1 MKFWDSSA
9 IIPICLKE
17 QLSETVKRLIKTD
30 EDIVVWWATRVE
42 CLSAMSR
49 RRREGVLNIDA
60 ELKARTILIALST
73 EWSEV
78 QPSELVRQRAE
89 RLLAIHSLRSADA
102 FQLAAALIW
111 AEENPQG
118 HQMVCLDQNLREA
131 AHKEGFTV
139 LP

>member
-1 MKFWDSSA
+1 VKFWDSSA

-131 AHKEGFTV
+131 AHKEGFTM